1 MSSLVFIA
9 DDSIQSTTTTISGTS
24 TYTPV
29 YAYKTSPCS
38 LSSYSYLYLNNLNAE
53 DYDVQ
58 VVEAHVM
65 QWQEQ
70 KDGHI

>member
-9 DDSIQSTTTTISGTS
+9 DDSIQSTTTTTISGTS

-29 YAYKTSPCS
+29 YAYKTSPSS
-38 LSSYSYLYLNNLNAE
+38 LSSFSYLYLNNLNAE
-53 DYDVQ
+53 DYD